1 MPAPFVAALA
11 RASPPRRRRHG
22 DHALRARGAA
32 RRLLRRAECV
42 NDPKIVQS
50 IHTEYIQA
58 GADCIETNTF
68 GANRFKLGVHGAAG
82 RVREINRSGARLARD
97 VRESMGRDVFVLGS
111 IGPLGRYLAPL
122 GSVEPD
128 EARAAFLEQAEG
140 LLEGGVDAFIV
151 ETFSDPVE
159 MRQAVLAIRAL
170 TDLPIVA
177 QVAFTDDGVTFFGRA
192 PAAVVRALR
201 ELPIQA
207 VGANCSVGSSTLYDI
222 LEQMLP
228 EAGELPVVIQPN
240 AGLPS
245 RMGERLIYLSSPAYM
260 ADYAARMV
268 SAGAR
273 MVGGCC
279 GTTPQHIRAM
289 REALDRLVPGRAA
302 ARVVSVR
309 RVRAETP
316 DLPSLTTTAAPTA
329 VQRKLDAGEFL
340 VTVELD
346 PPRGHNIEKLVQG
359 AKLLKERGVE
369 IVDIN
374 DGSLG
379 RVRMSV
385 LPTAILVREATGL
398 DINMHFTC
406 RDRNLMGIQA
416 DVLGAHAVD
425 IRNILAMTGDPPRTG
440 DYVNATAVFDV
451 DAIGLIRILAGMN
464 RGLDAT
470 GNSIGEPTSFCVG
483 IALNPAAAEPARE
496 MERFLAKVEAGARW
510 AQTQPVYDLE
520 VLERF
525 FGSTRP
531 PIPVVV
537 GLLPLHSSRHA
548 EFLHNE
554 VPGITVPD
562 AVRARMREAG
572 ERGLRV
578 GIETAQALLAD
589 VRGRHAGAYLMPSFG
604 RFEVVAEVLEA
615 FGEDRSPLPR
625 SARHARPRGVAGGR
639 VRAHPAPARHAVGRH
654 VRRARVPAAP
664 RGVPHRDRGG
674 AAGIGARPLAP
685 RAPGRAGAGRAA
697 RGRGGP
703 AVRVAR
709 RQARAAA
716 RSPRASPGAP
726 SGSFSSS
733 GPVAAVGSPPTR
745 SRRASRA
752 SSAGPWSRSGGCT
765 SGRFAS
771 R

>member
-1 MPAPFVAALA
+1 MPAPFVAALLE
-11 RASPPRRRRHG
+11 RPLLG
-22 DHALRARGAA
+22 DGAMGTMLYARGVP
-32 RRLLRRAECV
+32 LDTCFDVLNES
-42 NDPKIVQS
+42 DPKIVQS

-68 GANRFKLGVHGAAG
+68 GANRFKLGMHGSAG

-97 VRESMGRDVFVLGS
+97 ARESMGRDVFVLGS

-128 EARAAFLEQAEG
+128 DARAAFFEQAEG

-159 MRQAVLAIRAL
+159 MQQAVLAIRAL

-228 EAGELPVVIQPN
+228 EAGDLPVVIQPN

-279 GTTPQHIRAM
+279 GTTPQHVRAM
-289 REALDRLVPGRAA
+289 REALDRLVPGRTA

-316 DLPSLTTTAAPTA
+316 DMPSLTTTAAPTA

-451 DAIGLIRILAGMN
+451 DAIGLIRILTGMN

-483 IALNPAAAEPARE
+483 IALNPGAAEPTRE

-562 AVRARMREAG
+562 GVRARMREAG

-578 GIETAQALLAD
+578 GIETAQVLLAD
-589 VRGRHAGAYLMPSFG
+589 VRRRHAGAYLMPSFG

-615 FGEDRSPLPR
+615 LR
-625 SARHARPRGVAGGR
+625 
-639 VRAHPAPARHAVGRH
+639 
-654 VRRARVPAAP
+654 
-664 RGVPHRDRGG
+664 
-674 AAGIGARPLAP
+674 
-685 RAPGRAGAGRAA
+685 
-697 RGRGGP
+697 
-703 AVRVAR
+703 
-709 RQARAAA
+709 
-716 RSPRASPGAP
+716 
-726 SGSFSSS
+726 
-733 GPVAAVGSPPTR
+733 
-745 SRRASRA
+745 
-752 SSAGPWSRSGGCT
+752 
-765 SGRFAS
+765 
-771 R
+771 